1 MLKRIVELVVNTA
14 LLVWAHAV
22 WGLALLLAWGGY
34 AFAQGADFPTI
45 DPTGWGGSPFAFGAF
60 LTLVTAAIK
69 RAVEGWKLERYGHIT
84 SNPWLWRGVVLVLAL
99 VGAFGLNIAKYGA
112 ELVLFGLVSPWTVLL
127 FALASALV
135 AMGYRDLLK
144 SALGWIG
151 GPVLAEPAQQPVV
164 VGEIQ
169 PPADLK
175 APPPSGFEPL
185 NLTLPDS
192 TAPTRGLM
200 SVASFPGMGGP
211 LVEAGL
217 GALLTWVLTQLHLP
231 PTGENIARLAL
242 KLGKVL
248 PDLAFDGDAHLSW
261 RNRADILDVAEELKA
276 MGGLK

>member
-34 AFAQGADFPTI
+34 AFAQDTTFPTI

-69 RAVEGWKLERYGHIT
+69 RAVEGWKLEKYGHIT
-84 SNPWLWRGVVLVLAL
+84 GNPWLWRGVVLVLAL

-151 GPVLAEPAQQPVV
+151 GPVLAEPAQQPAVI
-164 VGEIQ
+164 GEIQ

-175 APPPSGFEPL
+175 APPPSGIEPIPGAPLGLL
-185 NLTLPDS
+185 N
-192 TAPTRGLM
+192 
-200 SVASFPGMGGP
+200 VASFGGAGGLVAGFLGP
-211 LVEAGL
+211 QSIDMLVEVLLKAAGL
-217 GALLTWVLTQLHLP
+217 QGTPLQMFRVGAK
-231 PTGENIARLAL
+231 LA
-242 KLGKVL
+242 VVA
-248 PDLAFDGDAHLSW
+248 PDLLDGDPHLSSENLA
-261 RNRADILDVAEELKA
+261 RINNAILDLKKA
-276 MGGLK
+276 GGLT